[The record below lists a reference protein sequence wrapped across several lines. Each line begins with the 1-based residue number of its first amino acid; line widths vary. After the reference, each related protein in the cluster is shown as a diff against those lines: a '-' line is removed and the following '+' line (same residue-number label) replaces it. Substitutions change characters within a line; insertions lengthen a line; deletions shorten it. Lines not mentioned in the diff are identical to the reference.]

1 MYIVCIDVYKGGGI
15 FKKTLRKLQKEKYV
29 YIYVHTHTALYV
41 YSYTHPVKRK
51 TLHIMLRM
59 SHKTKKSRL
68 FQAETHVGV
77 HLSRVQKK
85 AKDPGGFTSLQFATR
100 DPSFMINFTYLTGR
114 LQFLNS
120 TPQHDERTTLSAASL
135 GLLEDR

>member
-15 FKKTLRKLQKEKYV
+15 FKKTLRKPQKEKYMYV
-29 YIYVHTHTALYV
+29 YIYTHSSIR

-51 TLHIMLRM
+51 TLQIMLWM
-59 SHKTKKSRL
+59 SHKTKKVTSFSSGNSRP
-68 FQAETHVGV
+68 GV
-77 HLSRVQKK
+77 HLIRVQKK
-85 AKDPGGFTSLQFATR
+85 GEGSRGFTVCACYQKSK
-100 DPSFMINFTYLTGR
+100 STGR

-120 TPQHDERTTLSAASL
+120 TPQRDEWRTLAAVLL